1 MVLPLIF
8 GLLGSGLASSG
19 ALAGLGALAS
29 PLVAGSIGAGLGATA
44 QTGDLEQGMLTG
56 LGALAGGA
64 LLGPAIGGLGGGA
77 GSAAGSAAG
86 QAATQGATQAAT
98 QGLTQGATQA
108 ATQAAT
114 QGLTQGATQA
124 ATQGLTQGAANTATS
139 LGGTTTSLLP
149 QLPTAATKLGVTP
162 TMGPLAQRGI
172 DAARAASAVTA
183 GPQGGIGG
191 MLGSGRVGDIARG
204 GLAYGRTPTGIGM
217 GIGSTLAPLAFS
229 APRSGEGRNK
239 DKVNNEEVV
248 PIPRTYNAPPAGYR
262 PGIDPE
268 WNYGLGNAQTAGQI
282 LDYNRRFYGGG
293 VVKALGPIKLAK
305 GGIASLDG
313 MDEQEL
319 NTDAGVDAP
328 SGGNEKDVVVEA
340 IRAIKGQVED
350 PRPAL
355 GRFLAMYGEDAL
367 RDLVDKVQSG
377 KAEGEASKDGGR
389 VQGPGDGMDDR
400 VPAKI
405 KDSGE
410 DVLLADSEYVVPAD
424 VVSHLGN
431 GSSEAGA
438 KQLDAMLDRVRESR
452 TGKKAQA
459 PAIDAK
465 KALPA

>member
-64 LLGPAIGGLGGGA
+64 LLGPVIGGMGGGA
-77 GSAAGSAAG
+77 GSAAG
-86 QAATQGATQAAT
+86 QAAAQGATQAAT
-98 QGLTQGATQA
+98 QGLTQGATQ
-108 ATQAAT
+108 
-114 QGLTQGATQA
+114 GLTQGATQA
-124 ATQGLTQGAANTATS
+124 ATQGLAQGATQGLAQGATNTAGAALANTNPA
-139 LGGTTTSLLP
+139 LGGTSTSLLP

-305 GGIASLDG
+305 GGIASLGG
-313 MDEQEL
+313 MDAQEH
-319 NTDAGVDAP
+319 NTDAP